1 MVAGVRVPVLWTVER
16 AAAVLTCSFSPDG
29 SQVLCGGDDKNF
41 SLLDTVT
48 GKQVWT
54 VDRAG
59 NVLTC
64 AFSPDGSQVL
74 CGGNDK
80 KLSLLRPGLTS
91 PCGAFNIKD
100 FITSTFAK
108 LVDIS
113 LSEEVRQKAAESF
126 KESLSKD
133 PLLRCYRYQPA
144 DIEGPSVTVLQH
156 AIDTV
161 GVRPFGIVAF
171 LLDQFPALCLQID
184 TDGRTSFDIALEAK
198 DSGALALL
206 FKALTDERV
215 HALFRGCFVE
225 NVCKVLRQYPLAV
238 EVLGPAFESVKTE
251 ITIFSKEKE
260 ITRAHLRHT
269 ELCGHAERCGKSAE
283 SVWRNRDAN
292 GTVWPPAAVINDG
305 SKDTLALGDQSSAE
319 DDGNGVIITSKSPW
333 QDDTNGVVVVS
344 KCFDVPGVVNIE
356 LLQLLQENANN
367 MSSTCRQQIFTSPV
381 VEAALGLLWE
391 EHAKKCWFRELV
403 LYLCF
408 LATLVVFSL
417 SVNSTFHDGHDAN
430 GRRRQSSSSGWAD
443 RKCCPYASP

>member
-1 MVAGVRVPVLWTVER
+1 M
-16 AAAVLTCSFSPDG
+16 
-29 SQVLCGGDDKNF
+29 
-41 SLLDTVT
+41 
-48 GKQVWT
+48 
-54 VDRAG
+54 
-59 NVLTC
+59 
-64 AFSPDGSQVL
+64 
-74 CGGNDK
+74 
-80 KLSLLRPGLTS
+80 
-91 PCGAFNIKD
+91 
-100 FITSTFAK
+100 
-108 LVDIS
+108 
-113 LSEEVRQKAAESF
+113 
-126 KESLSKD
+126 
-133 PLLRCYRYQPA
+133 
-144 DIEGPSVTVLQH
+144 
-156 AIDTV
+156 
-161 GVRPFGIVAF
+161 
-171 LLDQFPALCLQID
+171 QID

-251 ITIFSKEKE
+251 TTIFSKEKE

-292 GTVWPPAAVINDG
+292 GTVWPPAAVINAG

-319 DDGNGVIITSKSPW
+319 DDGNDVVITSKSPW

-381 VEAALGLLWE
+381 VEAALELLWE

-417 SVNSTFHDGHDAN
+417 SVNSTFHDGHDADVSIVFQITYLTVTLATGAFGCYLGAVEYSDFRMIIARAQKLGVEN
-430 GRRRQSSSSGWAD
+430 VTWEFVSDKMGMSNMVDIAVAALAVVCS
-443 RKCCPYASP
+443 ASALIFVPGPFLVSMLSLEVLLSVINL